1 VAKAVGVAMAD
12 GFLGRWSQRKLDA
25 KEGRPLAPEP
35 PAPSTAAPAPV
46 DPSALAATSTDAPLS
61 SPAAAPTEPPPTL
74 ADVQALTPESDFSR
88 FTAPQ
93 VAPEVRNAAMKKLF
107 ADPHF
112 NVMDG
117 LDIYIDDYGKPDPMP
132 ASMLRS
138 LASADFLGLF
148 REDPSARPKENP
160 EGSATP
166 LGDPSAQGDVQT
178 VAQSGPPESE
188 PTAPHSTND
197 PAERAPDADP
207 DLRLQQD
214 PAPGPQGPGPGAQ

>member
-1 VAKAVGVAMAD
+1 
-12 GFLGRWSQRKLDA
+12 
-25 KEGRPLAPEP
+25 
-35 PAPSTAAPAPV
+35 
-46 DPSALAATSTDAPLS
+46 
-61 SPAAAPTEPPPTL
+61 
-74 ADVQALTPESDFSR
+74 VQALTPESDFSR
-88 FTAPQ
+88 YTAPQ

-117 LDIYIDDYGKPDPMP
+117 LDIYIDDYGKPDPLP

-138 LASADFLGLF
+138 LASAEFLGLF

-160 EGSATP
+160 EGLATT
-166 LGDPSAQGDVQT
+166 LGDPSTQGDVQT
-178 VAQSGPPESE
+178 VAQSGPPDFEPPETES
-188 PTAPHSTND
+188 PPANDTAND
-197 PAERAPDADP
+197 TAQRAPDADP

>member
-1 VAKAVGVAMAD
+1 MAD

-35 PAPSTAAPAPV
+35 PAPPPSTQGPAPAG
-46 DPSALAATSTDAPLS
+46 PSALTATASDTSQPSPTTAPS
-61 SPAAAPTEPPPTL
+61 EPPPTMD
-74 ADVQALTPESDFSR
+74 DVQALTPDADFSR

-148 REDPSARPKENP
+148 REDPSVRPKENP
-160 EGSATP
+160 EGSAPP
-166 LGDPSAQGDVQT
+166 LGDPPAQDDAQT
-178 VAQSGPPESE
+178 VAQSGPPDSD
-188 PTAPHSTND
+188 PPQADTHPANATTND

-214 PAPGPQGPGPGAQ
+214 PAPGPQGPGAGTQ

>member
-1 VAKAVGVAMAD
+1 MAD

-35 PAPSTAAPAPV
+35 PAPSTAAPAPA
-46 DPSALAATSTDAPLS
+46 DPSALKAAASDVLPP
-61 SPAAAPTEPPPTL
+61 SPAAAPSEPPPTMD
-74 ADVQALTPESDFSR
+74 DVQALTPDADFSR

-132 ASMLRS
+132 ASVLRS

-160 EGSATP
+160 EGPATP

-178 VAQSGPPESE
+178 VAQSVPPESE

-214 PAPGPQGPGPGAQ
+214 PAPGPQDPGSGAQ

>member
-1 VAKAVGVAMAD
+1 MAD

-35 PAPSTAAPAPV
+35 PAPTPSTAVPAPV
-46 DPSALAATSTDAPLS
+46 NPSTLAAPPSEMPAS
-61 SPAAAPTEPPPTL
+61 SPAAPPSEPPPTL

-117 LDIYIDDYGKPDPMP
+117 LDIYIDDYGKPDPLP

-138 LASADFLGLF
+138 LASSEFLGLF
-148 REDPSARPKENP
+148 REDPSTRPKENP
-160 EGSATP
+160 EGLATTP
-166 LGDPSAQGDVQT
+166 GDPSAQGDAQI
-178 VAQSGPPESE
+178 VAQSGRSESQSLHPANE
-188 PTAPHSTND
+188 T
-197 PAERAPDADP
+197 AERAPDADP

-214 PAPGPQGPGPGAQ
+214 PAPGPQGPGPGTQ